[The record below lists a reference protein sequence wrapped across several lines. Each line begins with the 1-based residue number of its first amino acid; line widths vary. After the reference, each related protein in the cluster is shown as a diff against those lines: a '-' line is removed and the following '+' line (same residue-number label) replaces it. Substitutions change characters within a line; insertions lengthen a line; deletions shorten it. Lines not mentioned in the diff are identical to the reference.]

1 MQMFSAIFAVIG
13 IAIGIGIAVK
23 NEFGVL
29 GFIAAI
35 VIGFLAGAYC
45 GVAIVKFSMWKE
57 NRRLKRHE

>member
-1 MQMFSAIFAVIG
+1 MEIFSAIFAVIG
-13 IAIGIGIAVK
+13 MIVGIVIAVK

-35 VIGFLAGAYC
+35 VIGFVGGAYS

-57 NRRLKRHE
+57 NRRLKKH